1 MSFLQIHPAVVI
13 EVYRTEI
20 GLKNGI
26 FSVFLTF
33 KNVFQNC
40 EKYIKKNGIYKYKSN
55 LLHKK
60 ITGIKKMLGNKL

>member
-13 EVYRTEI
+13 EVYRTER

-40 EKYIKKNGIYKYKSN
+40 EKYIKKNGIYE
-55 LLHKK
+55 
-60 ITGIKKMLGNKL
+60 